1 LSPKASATQ
10 PDAKANPS
18 SAGKKSQVADAKDL
32 PPLTKE
38 PPASKKKEAQNVE
51 ENPKGPEDNKE
62 WNNGKPLD
70 ADKHIEQP
78 VKVDDLKAAAADGQ
92 EKKEGQQIP
101 PAH

>member
-18 SAGKKSQVADAKDL
+18 SAGKKSLVADAKDL

-38 PPASKKKEAQNVE
+38 PPVSKKKEAQNVE

-78 VKVDDLKAAAADGQ
+78 VKVEDLKAAGGD
-92 EKKEGQQIP
+92 KEIKEMQQIP